1 MISVSWLTPS
11 HWTSTSSYREAAH
24 SAPRRTFSQKSK
36 PRALGTTAISIGP
49 CFSPASGLTS
59 GCRAWQ
65 AVAKVSVLATK
76 IRAISLRVMLP
87 LSRGRSDAP
96 ATELVPVHG
105 QPDDDAYDY
114 LLVEEVDV
122 EENASV
128 ADQGYQER
136 PDEGAHNRP
145 LPAEEARPADDDGG
159 YHIELEPRTGIR
171 LAREDP
177 GGRDHAA
184 QARQSPRYHVHQP
197 NVAPDRDT
205 RQARGLPVGADG
217 VGIAAEP
224 GSREDYMPGDGYQN
238 ERDYGDGDRVDL
250 SLPEQSKRFFGR
262 KDGLPLARNEG
273 QTPGRAQHT
282 QGRDERV
289 QVGHRDQKPI
299 Y

>member
-1 MISVSWLTPS
+1 MSVSWLTPS
-11 HWTSTSSYREAAH
+11 HWTSTSSYWAAAH

-65 AVAKVSVLATK
+65 AVARTSTHAAKT
-76 IRAISLRVMLP
+76 RANGLRVMLP
-87 LSRGRSDAP
+87 LSRGRRDAP
-96 ATELVPVHG
+96 APELVPVHG

-122 EENASV
+122 EEDASV
-128 ADQGYQER
+128 ADQGYQKR
-136 PDEGAHNRP
+136 PDEGAHDRP

-159 YHIELEPRTGIR
+159 YHVELEPPTVIR
-171 LAREDP
+171 LAREYP

-205 RQARGLPVGADG
+205 RQACGLPVGADG
-217 VGIAAEP
+217 VGVAAEP
-224 GSREDYMPGDGYQN
+224 GSREDYMTGDGYQN
-238 ERDYGDGDRVDL
+238 ERDYGDGDRGDL
-250 SLPEQSKRFFGR
+250 SLPEQSKRFLGR
-262 KDGLPLARNEG
+262 EDGLPLA
-273 QTPGRAQHT
+273 Q
-282 QGRDERV
+282 DE
-289 QVGHRDQKPI
+289 
-299 Y
+299 